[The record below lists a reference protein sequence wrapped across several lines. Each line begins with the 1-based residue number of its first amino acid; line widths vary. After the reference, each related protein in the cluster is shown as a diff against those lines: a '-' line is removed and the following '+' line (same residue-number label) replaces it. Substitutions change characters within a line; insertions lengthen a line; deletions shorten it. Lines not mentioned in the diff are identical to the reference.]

1 MELTI
6 EKTTKTTET
15 VNIEFPIFKKII
27 NDYYAFYSKTKIV
40 NVWEIEFI
48 DGEKYYSIRNSN
60 SDKLLSEVMFNE
72 LSTSITEDEFNS
84 AKKSAMD
91 YLNAIN

>member
-15 VNIEFPIFKKII
+15 VNIEFQIFKKIV

-48 DGEKYYSIRNSN
+48 DGEKYYSVRNSN
-60 SDKLLSEVMFNE
+60 SNKLLSEVMFNE

>member
-15 VNIEFPIFKKII
+15 VNIEFPIFKKIV

-48 DGEKYYSIRNSN
+48 DGEKYYSVRNSN
-60 SDKLLSEVMFNE
+60 SNKLLSEVMFNE

-91 YLNAIN
+91 YLNAIK

>member
-15 VNIEFPIFKKII
+15 VNIEFPIFKKIV

-40 NVWEIEFI
+40 NVWEIEFM

-60 SDKLLSEVMFNE
+60 SDKILSEVMFNE

>member
-6 EKTTKTTET
+6 EKNIKTTET

-48 DGEKYYSIRNSN
+48 DGEKYYSVRNSN
-60 SDKLLSEVMFNE
+60 SNKLLSEVMFNE

>member
-6 EKTTKTTET
+6 EKNIKTTET
-15 VNIEFPIFKKII
+15 VNIEFPIFKKIV

-48 DGEKYYSIRNSN
+48 DGEKYYSVRNSN
-60 SDKLLSEVMFNE
+60 SNKLLSEVMFNE

-91 YLNAIN
+91 YLNAIK

>member
-15 VNIEFPIFKKII
+15 VNIEFPIFKKIV

-48 DGEKYYSIRNSN
+48 DGEKYYYVRNSN
-60 SDKLLSEVMFNE
+60 SDKLLSEVMF
-72 LSTSITEDEFNS
+72 LSLIH
-84 AKKSAMD
+84 
-91 YLNAIN
+91 I

>member
-15 VNIEFPIFKKII
+15 VNIEFPIFKKIV

-40 NVWEIEFI
+40 NVWGIEFI
-48 DGEKYYSIRNSN
+48 DGEKYYSVRNSN
-60 SDKLLSEVMFNE
+60 SNKLLSEVMFNE

>member
-1 MELTI
+1 MELII

-15 VNIEFPIFKKII
+15 VNIEFPIFKKIV

>member
-15 VNIEFPIFKKII
+15 VNIEFPIFKKIV

-91 YLNAIN
+91 YLNAIK

>member
-15 VNIEFPIFKKII
+15 VQIDFPIFKKIV

-48 DGEKYYSIRNSN
+48 DGEKYYSIRNSS
-60 SDKLLSEVMFNE
+60 SDKILSEVMFNE
-72 LSTSITEDEFNS
+72 LTISITEDEFNS
-84 AKKSAMD
+84 ARKSAMD

>member
-6 EKTTKTTET
+6 EKNIKTTET
-15 VNIEFPIFKKII
+15 VNIEFPIFKKIV

-40 NVWEIEFI
+40 NVWEIEFM
-48 DGEKYYSIRNSN
+48 DGEKYYSVRNSN
-60 SDKLLSEVMFNE
+60 SNKLLSEVMFNE

>member
-6 EKTTKTTET
+6 EKNIKTTET
-15 VNIEFPIFKKII
+15 VNIEFPIFKKIV

>member
-15 VNIEFPIFKKII
+15 VNIEFPIFKKIV

-60 SDKLLSEVMFNE
+60 SDKILSEVMFNE

>member
-6 EKTTKTTET
+6 EKNIKTTET

-72 LSTSITEDEFNS
+72 LATSITEDEFNS
-84 AKKSAMD
+84 ARKSAMD

>member
-6 EKTTKTTET
+6 EKNIKTTET
-15 VNIEFPIFKKII
+15 VNIEFPIFKKIV

-48 DGEKYYSIRNSN
+48 DGEKYYSVRNSN
-60 SDKLLSEVMFNE
+60 SNKLLSEVMFNE

>member
-15 VNIEFPIFKKII
+15 VNIEFPIFKKIV

-40 NVWEIEFI
+40 NVWEIEFM
-48 DGEKYYSIRNSN
+48 DGEKYYSVRNSN
-60 SDKLLSEVMFNE
+60 SNKLLSEVMFNE

>member
-15 VNIEFPIFKKII
+15 VNIEFPIFKKIV

-48 DGEKYYSIRNSN
+48 YGEKYYSIRNSN

>member
-15 VNIEFPIFKKII
+15 VNIEFPIFKKIV

-48 DGEKYYSIRNSN
+48 DGEKYYSVRNSN

-91 YLNAIN
+91 YLNAIK

>member
-6 EKTTKTTET
+6 EKNIKTTET
-15 VNIEFPIFKKII
+15 VNIEFPIFKKIV

-48 DGEKYYSIRNSN
+48 DGEKYYSVRNSN

>member
-6 EKTTKTTET
+6 EKNIKTTET
-15 VNIEFPIFKKII
+15 VNIEFPIFKKIV

-91 YLNAIN
+91 YLNAIK

>member
-6 EKTTKTTET
+6 EKNIKTTET
-15 VNIEFPIFKKII
+15 VNIEFPIFKKIV

-48 DGEKYYSIRNSN
+48 DGEKYYYVRNSN

>member
-15 VNIEFPIFKKII
+15 VNIEFPIFKKIV

>member
-15 VNIEFPIFKKII
+15 VNIEFPIFKKIV

-40 NVWEIEFI
+40 NVWEIEFM
-48 DGEKYYSIRNSN
+48 DGEKYYSVRNSN

-91 YLNAIN
+91 YLNAIK

>member
-6 EKTTKTTET
+6 EKNIKTTET
-15 VNIEFPIFKKII
+15 VNIEFPIFKKIV

-48 DGEKYYSIRNSN
+48 DGEKYYSVRNSN

-91 YLNAIN
+91 YLNAIK

>member
-15 VNIEFPIFKKII
+15 VNIEFPIFKKIV

-40 NVWEIEFI
+40 NVWEIEFM

>member
-15 VNIEFPIFKKII
+15 VNIEFPIFKKIV

-48 DGEKYYSIRNSN
+48 DGEKYYSVRNSN

>member
-15 VNIEFPIFKKII
+15 VNIKFPIFKKIV

>member
-15 VNIEFPIFKKII
+15 VNIEFPIFKKIV

-48 DGEKYYSIRNSN
+48 DGEKYYYVRNSN

>member
-15 VNIEFPIFKKII
+15 VNIDFPIFKKIV

-60 SDKLLSEVMFNE
+60 SNKLLSEVMFNE

>member
-48 DGEKYYSIRNSN
+48 DGEKYYSVRNSN
-60 SDKLLSEVMFNE
+60 SNKLLSEVMFNE

>member
-15 VNIEFPIFKKII
+15 VNIEFPIFKKIV

-48 DGEKYYSIRNSN
+48 DGEKYYSVRNSN
-60 SDKLLSEVMFNE
+60 SNKLLSEVMFNE